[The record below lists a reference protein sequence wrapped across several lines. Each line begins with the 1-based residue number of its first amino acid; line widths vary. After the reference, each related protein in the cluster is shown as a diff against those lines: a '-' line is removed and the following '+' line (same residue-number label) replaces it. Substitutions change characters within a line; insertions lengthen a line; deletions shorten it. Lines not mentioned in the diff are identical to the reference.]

1 MNDLISLS
9 YQICEILIGPSPN
22 AVKCCKIELGEKI
35 FCQFK
40 AYLNS
45 ILNMLDIGLAIFYLM
60 FTPRQI
66 EAGQC
71 H

>member
-1 MNDLISLS
+1 MNDSISLS
-9 YQICEILIGPSPN
+9 CQICEILIGPSPN

-45 ILNMLDIGLAIFYLM
+45 ILNMLDIGLAIFYLT
-60 FTPRQI
+60 FTYEQI
-66 EAGQC
+66 GANQ
-71 H
+71 